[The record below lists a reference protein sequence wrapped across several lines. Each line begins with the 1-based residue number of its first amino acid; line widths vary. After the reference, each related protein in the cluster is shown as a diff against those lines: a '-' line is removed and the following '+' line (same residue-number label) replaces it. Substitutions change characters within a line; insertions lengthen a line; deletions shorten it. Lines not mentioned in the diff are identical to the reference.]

1 MIASISR
8 NFASS
13 LIALVA
19 SASLLAGCNGDDTG
33 ATNTDSASTTNP
45 TTTVAESDSTT
56 SATDT
61 TTESATDSTSETT
74 TSDLTG
80 TTTTGSTGS
89 TCGDGTVDDGE
100 QCDDGNN
107 DDGDGCAADC
117 TSEGD
122 SMCDPYTQDC
132 PDGQKCTSSN
142 AMAGDFWNINICIE
156 VMGNQTEG
164 SSCTVLGDEP
174 GGGIDDC
181 DVGLICLFADEEG
194 MNGTCTAFC
203 TGDPDNGMC
212 EGAKAFCVPA
222 NDGFLPICLN
232 SCDPL
237 LQDCPF
243 DHGCYGDSEDGSFL
257 CFKPDPKEGGMD
269 NDNCAFDN
277 ACLPGFQCLPPEVV
291 AECEQ
296 GFDGCCNP
304 FCALD
309 GDSSECNLNAGEV
322 CSAFY
327 MEDNPPW
334 DNVGICTLP

>member
-1 MIASISR
+1 MLVSNSR
-8 NFASS
+8 NVASS

-45 TTTVAESDSTT
+45 TTTDSTTTVAESDSST
-56 SATDT
+56 SVTDT
-61 TTESATDSTSETT
+61 ATATT

-80 TTTTGSTGS
+80 TTTTGTTGP
-89 TCGDGTVDDGE
+89 TCGDGTLDDGE

-107 DDGDGCAADC
+107 DDGDGCSADC
-117 TSEGD
+117 TSQGD
-122 SMCDPYTQDC
+122 SMCNVYTQKC
-132 PDGQKCTSSN
+132 PKGQKCTSSN
-142 AMAGDFWNINICIE
+142 AMPGDFWNIHICID

-164 SSCTVLGDEP
+164 SSCTVLGEEA

-203 TGDPDNGMC
+203 TFDPDNDGVMC
-212 EGAKAFCVPA
+212 EGAKAFCVTSGA
-222 NDGFLPICLN
+222 GYLPICIHT
-232 SCDPL
+232 CDPL

-269 NDNCAFDN
+269 NDNCVFDT

-296 GFDGCCNP
+296 GFDGCCRP

-309 GDSSECNLNAGEV
+309 GDSSECNLDAGEV

-327 MEDNPPW
+327 AEDNPPW
-334 DNVGICTLP
+334 NNVGICTVP

>member
-13 LIALVA
+13 LIALAA
-19 SASLLAGCNGDDTG
+19 SASLLAGCNGDDPETS
-33 ATNTDSASTTNP
+33 NTDSASTTSPTATDP
-45 TTTVAESDSTT
+45 TTTTAAESESST

-61 TTESATDSTSETT
+61 ASDTDTDPTTTTTTSTSET
-74 TSDLTG
+74 
-80 TTTTGSTGS
+80 GSI
-89 TCGDGTVDDGE
+89 CGDGTLDADE

-107 DDGDGCAADC
+107 DDGDGCSADC
-117 TSEGD
+117 TSEAG
-122 SMCDPYTQDC
+122 SMCDPYAQDC
-132 PDGQKCTSSN
+132 PEGQKCTASN
-142 AMAGDFWNINICIE
+142 EMAGDYWNINVCVE
-156 VMGNQTEG
+156 VMGTATEG
-164 SSCTVLGDEP
+164 SSCNVLGDEP

-181 DVGLICLFADEEG
+181 EAGQICLYADENG

-203 TGDPDNGMC
+203 SGDANNGMC

-222 NDGFLPICLN
+222 NEGILPICLN

-243 DHGCYGDSEDGSFL
+243 DHGCYGSQDDGNFL

-277 ACLPGFQCLPPEVV
+277 ACLPGFQCLDPAVV
-291 AECEQ
+291 AECQQ
-296 GFDGCCNP
+296 GFEGCCNP

-309 GDSSECNLNAGEV
+309 GDGSECNVGAGEV
-322 CSAFY
+322 CSAFFA
-327 MEDNPPW
+327 EEIPPW
-334 DNVGICTLP
+334 ENVGICTLP

>member
-45 TTTVAESDSTT
+45 TTTDPTTTVAESDSTT

-61 TTESATDSTSETT
+61 TTDTDTDPTA
-74 TSDLTG
+74 
-80 TTTTGSTGS
+80 TTTTTTETTGPI
-89 TCGDGTVDDGE
+89 CGDGTVDDGE

-117 TSEGD
+117 TSEGE

-142 AMAGDFWNINICIE
+142 AMAGDYWNINICIE
-156 VMGNQTEG
+156 VMGTQTEG

-203 TGDPDNGMC
+203 TGEPDNGMC

-309 GDSSECNLNAGEV
+309 GDSSECNLDAGEV